1 MTDDSR
7 IQQFEQMVSA
17 DPENELG
24 HFSLGRAYQDGQ
36 RFDDAVRCFSRVLE
50 INPKMSKAYQLLGEA
65 LDQAGKREEAVEAL
79 TRGIG
84 VAHSL
89 GDRMPL
95 SAMADKLRSW
105 DAPVPEE
112 AQVSASGAG
121 AATAVEGSSSS
132 GFQCCR
138 CGRPSGQLEKPPFK
152 GSLGEKIFSHTC
164 NGCWREWIPMGT
176 KVINELGLS
185 LSSQAGQDTYDQYMV
200 EFLQLEEV

>member
-1 MTDDSR
+1 MTDDCR
-7 IQQFEQMVSA
+7 IQQFEQMVLA

-36 RFDDAVRCFSRVLE
+36 RFEDAVRCFNRVLE

-65 LDQAGKREEAVEAL
+65 LDQAARRDEAVEAL
-79 TRGIG
+79 TRGIR
-84 VAHSL
+84 VAHEL

-95 SAMADKLRSW
+95 TEMADKLRSW

-112 AQVSASGAG
+112 AQVSAPSAG
-121 AATAVEGSSSS
+121 AATTIQGDSSS

-138 CGRPSGQLEKPPFK
+138 CGRPSGQLEKPPFR
-152 GSLGEKIFSHTC
+152 GVLGEKIFNHTC
-164 NGCWREWIPMGT
+164 SGCWREWIPMGT

-185 LSSQAGQDTYDQYMV
+185 LSSQAGQESYDQYMV
-200 EFLQLEEV
+200 EFLQLEDV